1 VASNCFN
8 PSTSTANS
16 RDNVYRG
23 AQQTFEEF
31 EALSLEDG
39 EPNASEVLV

>member
-1 VASNCFN
+1 MSVRVICSC
-8 PSTSTANS
+8 
-16 RDNVYRG
+16 VYRG